1 MGENQCICETG
12 WKSKACDE
20 CVPYWNCPNQGKD
33 ACNLPNECLCH
44 NGSSHFSPD
53 DERNRYCGHKLLTK
67 TIDPKKTKENKE
79 KKTTLEDHSHIVKI
93 LSSKDL
99 SHIGKNN

>member
-1 MGENQCICETG
+1 M
-12 WKSKACDE
+12 
-20 CVPYWNCPNQGKD
+20 
-33 ACNLPNECLCH
+33 
-44 NGSSHFSPD
+44 
-53 DERNRYCGHKLLTK
+53 TK

-99 SHIGKNN
+99 SHIGKNNKTKSDLDDYTTHIFLKKN